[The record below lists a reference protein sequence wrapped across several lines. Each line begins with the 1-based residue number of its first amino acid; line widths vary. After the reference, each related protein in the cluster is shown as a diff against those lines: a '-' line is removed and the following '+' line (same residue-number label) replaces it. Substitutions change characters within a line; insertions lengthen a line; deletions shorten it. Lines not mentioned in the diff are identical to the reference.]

1 MPDDRSALYFSL
13 FLEAG
18 IINQIGTAFLQARLP
33 KGLLVSHFG
42 VVSHLTRVRDG
53 VTPLELARAF
63 QVPKTTM
70 THTLAGL
77 EKHGLVEMRPNPD
90 DKRSKRVW
98 LTEAGARF
106 LEDAIAGMGPLFDE
120 LERRFPPDQVRE
132 TLPHLTAFREVVD
145 RLRDEMD

>member
-1 MPDDRSALYFSL
+1 MPDDTTGVYFAL

-18 IINQIGTAFLQARLP
+18 IIDQIGRAFLEKRLP
-33 KGLLVSHFG
+33 GGLLTSHFG
-42 VVSHLTRVRDG
+42 VVSHLIRVRDG

-77 EKHGLVEMRPNPD
+77 ETHGFVETRPNPAD
-90 DKRSKRVW
+90 RRSKQVW
-98 LTEAGARF
+98 LTEKGRRF
-106 LEDAIAGMGPLFDE
+106 RDDAIAAMAPLFAE
-120 LERRFPPDQVRE
+120 LERRFPLDKAQAM
-132 TLPHLTAFREVVD
+132 LPHLTAFREVVD

>member
-1 MPDDRSALYFSL
+1 MPDEQTSLYFSL
-13 FLEAG
+13 FLETG
-18 IINQIGTAFLQARLP
+18 IIDQIGRAFFERRLP
-33 KGLLVSHFG
+33 EGLLTSHFS

-90 DKRSKRVW
+90 DRRSKRVW
-98 LTEAGARF
+98 LTDAGRQFRDDAISAMAPVV
-106 LEDAIAGMGPLFDE
+106 DAIAA
-120 LERRFPPDQVRE
+120 RFPPDE
-132 TLPHLTAFREVVD
+132 AEALLPRLTAFREIID
-145 RLRDEMD
+145 RLRDEID

>member
-1 MPDDRSALYFSL
+1 MPDDRTTLYFSL

-18 IINQIGTAFLQARLP
+18 IIDQIGRAFLEKRLP
-33 KGLLVSHFG
+33 EGLLTSHFS

-77 EKHGLVEMRPNPD
+77 EKHGLVATRPNPD

-98 LTEAGARF
+98 LTDKGRQFRDEAIVATTPVLQAISQRF
-106 LEDAIAGMGPLFDE
+106 SPDE
-120 LERRFPPDQVRE
+120 AEAL
-132 TLPHLTAFREVVD
+132 LPSLTAFREVID
-145 RLRDEMD
+145 KLRDEID